1 MGLCVQI
8 GILDCQRE
16 DIQIMIGRLGSARAE
31 VGDRGNEKNQ
41 LEIEIQLYILV
52 DDISWYQ
59 LDQHIN
65 SLL

>member
-1 MGLCVQI
+1 MGFCVQI
-8 GILDCQRE
+8 GILYCQRE

-52 DDISWYQ
+52 NDISWYQ
-59 LDQHIN
+59 LDQHYQ
-65 SLL
+65 

>member
-1 MGLCVQI
+1 MGFCVQI

-52 DDISWYQ
+52 NDIS
-59 LDQHIN
+59 
-65 SLL
+65 

>member
-1 MGLCVQI
+1 MGFCVQI

-52 DDISWYQ
+52 NDISWYQ
-59 LDQHIN
+59 LDQHYQ
-65 SLL
+65 